1 MKYWKVIYNMAGF
14 QFEEIFDDY
23 QDAKYFAE
31 DRAQVGFQYII
42 VQA

>member
-1 MKYWKVIYNMAGF
+1 MKYWKVIWNMAGF
-14 QFEEIFDDY
+14 QFEDIFDDY

-31 DRAQVGFQYII
+31 DRAAVGFQYII

>member
-1 MKYWKVIYNMAGF
+1 MEYWKVIWNMAGF
-14 QFEEIFDDY
+14 RFEDIFDDY

-31 DRAQVGFQYII
+31 DRAAVGFQYII

>member
-1 MKYWKVIYNMAGF
+1 MKLWKVIWNMAGF

-31 DRAQVGFQYII
+31 DRAMIGAQYII